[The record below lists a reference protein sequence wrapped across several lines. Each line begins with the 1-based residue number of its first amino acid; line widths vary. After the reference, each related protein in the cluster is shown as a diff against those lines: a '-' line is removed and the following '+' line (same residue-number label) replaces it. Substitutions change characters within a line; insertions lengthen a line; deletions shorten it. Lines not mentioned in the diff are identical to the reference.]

1 MADFCFAVDANYTGT
16 GAKPIP
22 NFLYTP
28 CHCPVGDHCHDNTE
42 DVVPKRLKRFKT
54 TRRIRWLARP
64 RRVRQKFRQRPV
76 LARRQETEIIR
87 SYQKPYASRRIQQL
101 ALPRVRSLLVVR
113 QHYRH
118 LLSKV
123 QAQQLNKWI
132 KKSVLTIYSQLA
144 SVELPEQPATK
155 IMTTEDWQRHQQWLE
170 RNARHRQPPAIPKP
184 PINRKPLAELRDRIG
199 SLSTPK
205 YSRKKVTGKE
215 PQIPA
220 VKPAALKTT
229 PSEHVVKLAQPI
241 ARRRRAKGVV
251 TEDTSIP
258 ENVLKAQASVR
269 ILELASPKRYTK
281 VNNEYRD
288 TPFTVEP
295 NALKAKPSERVLELA
310 KPKKLSKK

>member
-1 MADFCFAVDANYTGT
+1 MADFCFAVDANYS
-16 GAKPIP
+16 GAGPKPIP

-28 CHCPVGDHCHDNTE
+28 CHCPIGDHCHENTE
-42 DVVPKRLKRFKT
+42 DVALRRTKRYKT
-54 TRRIRWLARP
+54 TRRIRYLARP
-64 RRVRQKFRQRPV
+64 RRVRQKFFQRPV

-87 SYQKPYASRRIQQL
+87 SYQEPYASRRIQQL

-113 QHYRH
+113 QHYGR
-118 LLSKV
+118 LLCKERKK
-123 QAQQLNKWI
+123 QLNKWI
-132 KKSVLTIYSQLA
+132 TKSVLTIYSQLA
-144 SVELPEQPATK
+144 SVELPEHPAPK
-155 IMTTEDWQRHQQWLE
+155 IMTMEDWQRHAQWLT
-170 RNARHRQPPAIPKP
+170 RNACHREPHASPKP
-184 PINRKPLAELRDRIG
+184 PINRKPLAELLDRVE
-199 SLSTPK
+199 SLSVPR

-215 PQIPA
+215 PKMPA
-220 VKPAALKTT
+220 VKPAALKAT
-229 PSEHVVKLAQPI
+229 PSEHVLKLAEPI

-258 ENVLKAQASVR
+258 ENVLKAQASDRV
-269 ILELASPKRYTK
+269 LELATPKRYTK